1 MNLVGKILTVLI
13 LVMAVFFS
21 ALAVLNYAAKRNWM
35 LVVTNPKATADMP
48 LGLKYRLE
56 DQLEENQKLRDQLT
70 ALKGQLERERQFAL
84 QARAKLETANQIL
97 ATQNKQL
104 QADLDQKTT
113 QLNEAVA
120 DVKVTHEAL
129 ARLRNEVDTLRADI
143 RTAQKDKEN
152 HFKEVVRLTAD
163 LHNTANELSRVREIN
178 RSVSEDLAKAME
190 VLRKFGLKPEP
201 ELYKGQPPQVDGVVL
216 AVLRDGLVEI
226 SIGSDD
232 GLLVGHQLDVYRTVG
247 GVSTYV
253 GRIEVVRT
261 AYDKCVCK
269 VDPKYLKSPIVR
281 GDRVATKIQ

>member
-178 RSVSEDLAKAME
+178 RSVSEDLAKAKTWPRPWRCCASSGSSPSRNSTRASR
-190 VLRKFGLKPEP
+190 LRSMAWCWRCCAMDWSRFP
-201 ELYKGQPPQVDGVVL
+201 
-216 AVLRDGLVEI
+216 LVPTTGCWWAT
-226 SIGSDD
+226 SWTCIGPS
-232 GLLVGHQLDVYRTVG
+232 G
-247 GVSTYV
+247 
-253 GRIEVVRT
+253 E
-261 AYDKCVCK
+261 
-269 VDPKYLKSPIVR
+269 
-281 GDRVATKIQ
+281 